1 MMNTKSNLT
10 KNNASHII
18 KLNKLLDNRGVNLL
32 NGEYD
37 PDYVLELK
45 VIYKIIK
52 KIINDNIYKLN
63 PIEIT
68 KNKLIK
74 IRPINVVD
82 YLITYPEVYS
92 DKAFIISV
100 DKKLNRKF
108 INDLIN
114 ITYETNFYYK
124 NNRYNI
130 LNNFK
135 IDVKRLNKKV
145 SELPYNDEYIKY
157 LSYDENN
164 IHLYITL
171 KKYY

>member
-100 DKKLNRKF
+100 D
-108 INDLIN
+108 
-114 ITYETNFYYK
+114 
-124 NNRYNI
+124 
-130 LNNFK
+130 
-135 IDVKRLNKKV
+135 
-145 SELPYNDEYIKY
+145 
-157 LSYDENN
+157 
-164 IHLYITL
+164 
-171 KKYY
+171 

>member
-1 MMNTKSNLT
+1 MNTKSNLT
-10 KNNASHII
+10 KKTI
-18 KLNKLLDNRGVNLL
+18 KLNKLVDNREVNLL

-74 IRPINVVD
+74 IRPINIVD
-82 YLITYPEVYS
+82 YNISYPEVYS
-92 DKAFIISV
+92 GKAFIISI
-100 DKKLNRKF
+100 DKKLNKCLLNKLKYYTINETDF
-108 INDLIN
+108 I
-114 ITYETNFYYK
+114 YK
-124 NNRYNI
+124 DKEYNI
-130 LNNFK
+130 FHNFPK
-135 IDVKRLNKKV
+135 KAEILNKKV
-145 SELPYNDEYIKY
+145 SEFPYNDEYIKY

-171 KKYY
+171 RCKFI